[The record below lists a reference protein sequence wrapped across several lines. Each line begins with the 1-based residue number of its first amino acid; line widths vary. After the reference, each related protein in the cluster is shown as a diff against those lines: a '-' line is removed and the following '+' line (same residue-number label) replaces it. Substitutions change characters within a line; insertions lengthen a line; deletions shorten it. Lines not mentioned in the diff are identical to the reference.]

1 MKNIYLFLIG
11 WCLLFTSCERMG
23 YYNDGEMSIITM
35 LCDRVWVKETHD
47 KGYTYYTCYDFD
59 PDGTYTRLYLTVDP
73 KGEETRLQWRY
84 EWSFGDPA
92 YNTILLAESPYSYW
106 AIKNLTP
113 EKLEVYE
120 RRGQMGEPNYQSKY
134 LEFEACEELP

>member
-1 MKNIYLFLIG
+1 MKSVRLFLIG
-11 WCLLFTSCERMG
+11 ICLLLASGERMG

-35 LCDRVWVKETHD
+35 LCDRVWVKESHD

-59 PDGTYTRLYLTVDP
+59 PDGTYTCTHINIDP
-73 KGEETRLQWRY
+73 DGKRSSAQWER

-92 YNTILLAESPYSYW
+92 FNTILMAESPYSYW
-106 AIKNLTP
+106 AIKRLTP

-120 RRGQMGEPNYQSKY
+120 RSGQMGEPDYQSKY
-134 LEFEACEELP
+134 MKFEACEELP

>member
-1 MKNIYLFLIG
+1 MKNIYLFLTG

-59 PDGTYTRLYLTVDP
+59 PDGTYTCTHINIDP
-73 KGEETRLQWRY
+73 DGKRSSAQWERG
-84 EWSFGDPA
+84 WSFGDPA
-92 YNTILLAESPYSYW
+92 FNTIYFSIDTNYW
-106 AIKNLTP
+106 AIKSLTP